1 MATGDEKVIVCHPLA
16 DSLVK
21 VPVANWTPEVVH
33 KDPVCVPVLPVSLKK
48 RTPVTEPATSAW
60 NFAPRVTAEES
71 LVEVMN
77 GAVGPNAVHGHET
90 LTVRVDT
97 AVWMFPLSSVA
108 RTLITVGPKPWTPQ
122 L

>member
-1 MATGDEKVIVCHPLA
+1 MATGDEKVSVCHPLA

-21 VPVANWTPEVVH
+21 VPVDSWTPEVVH
-33 KDPVCVPVLPVSLKK
+33 KDPVWVPVLPAPLKK
-48 RTPVTEPATSAW
+48 RTPLTEPATSVW
-60 NFAPRVTAEES
+60 NLTPRVTAEES

-77 GAVGPNAVHGHET
+77 GAVGPNAVHGQET
-90 LTVRVDT
+90 LTVRVVT
-97 AVWMFPLSSVA
+97 ALWMFPLSSVA